1 MAHPAFIGLSLFLI
15 HSPIKISAVEG
26 SRSQVQLDR
35 VFLDLQSL
43 SSHAAKYATIL
54 AGRWTLRPYTA
65 YAYVGN

>member
-1 MAHPAFIGLSLFLI
+1 MAHPALRDLSLFLT
-15 HSPIKISAVEG
+15 HSPIKISVVEG

-54 AGRWTLRPYTA
+54 AGRWTLRPYTT
-65 YAYVGN
+65 YVYIGT